1 MSNLFCPYCDKICK
15 NNNSLAQHRI
25 RCAKNPDRISIND
38 FSKMYSSYS
47 DEVKQRMSWNK
58 GLTKETSES
67 VKLCADKLIGKP
79 GHMLGKTYVKS
90 AESKQKQSITRKQ
103 RIFEGKIIPNANN
116 RYVKSFIEYA
126 DGSRKMLRSSYEL
139 ILSIFLNICG
149 IEFQYEDVRVP
160 YIDGDGNKRTFISD
174 FRVGNTVIEVKGKCD
189 DDKLST
195 ERITFEENGY
205 MFNVIYHKDIQRI
218 SNLLSEIMDIKS
230 IIDNAKILSNSKQYF
245 VYKLNF

>member
-1 MSNLFCPYCDKICK
+1 MSNLVCPYCNKICK
-15 NNNSLAQHRI
+15 NNNSLAQHRV
-25 RCAKNPDRISIND
+25 RCPKNPDRIPIND
-38 FSKMYSSYS
+38 FSKMYASYS

-67 VKLCADKLIGKP
+67 VKLYADKLIDKP

-90 AESKQKQSITRKQ
+90 EESKQKQSITRKQ
-103 RIFEGKIIPNANN
+103 RILEGKIIPNASN
-116 RYVKSFIEYA
+116 RYVKSIIEYA

-139 ILSIFLNICG
+139 IFSIFLNVCDIK
-149 IEFQYEDVRVP
+149 FQYEDVRAAH
-160 YIDGDGNKRTFISD
+160 IDDAGNKHTFISD
-174 FRVGNTVIEVKGKCD
+174 FRVGNTIIEVKGKCD
-189 DDKLST
+189 TNKLNT
-195 ERITFEENGY
+195 ERITFEKNGY
-205 MFNVIYHKDIQRI
+205 VFNVIYYEDIQRI